1 MQTAFVKVPVILA
14 LRPFI
19 DEAIHSVIENA
30 VLQAGLSN
38 GALFRCADYA
48 IVGARVLVKLTGHSY
63 LAVAGKAIMHCGAGR
78 FVVLSPTRTTRRQ
91 AATLSQV
98 VGYHCWIQSLH
109 PVGGGSPRL
118 EMIDFTVRHDW
129 ATAKALGVPF
139 TRRTDQCYLWDWSDA
154 LGQAPPE
161 LRTRLGAGSGA
172 FGWMRKD
179 AHCTRLLR
187 KYEREYDAAFER
199 LTALAVARICDNLE
213 VAVSANDRH

>member
-1 MQTAFVKVPVILA
+1 MGTIKVPVPLA

-38 GALFRCADYA
+38 GPVFRCADYA
-48 IVGARVLVKLTGHSY
+48 TVGARVLGKLTGHSY
-63 LAVAGKAIMHCGAGR
+63 LAVAGKAIMDCGAGR
-78 FVVLSPTRTTRRQ
+78 FLVLSPARTARRQ

-109 PVGGGSPRL
+109 PVCGGSPRL
-118 EMIDFTVRHDW
+118 EMIDLTLRHDW

-139 TRRTDQCYLWDWSDA
+139 TRPTNKCYLWDWSDA

-161 LRTRLGAGSGA
+161 LRTCLGPGSSA
-172 FGWMRKD
+172 SGWMRKD

-187 KYEREYDAAFER
+187 KYERKYAATFER
-199 LTALAVARICDNLE
+199 LTALALARLCDNLE
-213 VAVSANDRH
+213 VALSANDRH